1 MAVARTFRLIGGWTE
16 ESAIV
21 AIHVKRVRL
30 HGCGNGKTE
39 SGGRTQWVF
48 SGGDRVN
55 VK

>member
-1 MAVARTFRLIGGWTE
+1 MAVVMTNRLIGGWTE
-16 ESAIV
+16 ELAIV

-30 HGCGNGKTE
+30 HGCCNGKAE

-48 SGGDRVN
+48 SGGDRVS